1 MPFLIPPILEF
12 SGSSKF
18 GFSAL
23 ILAMTPSFDISR
35 IAKQAYQ
42 ERRDKK
48 LKYLRRIG
56 IRPTKEGKIKDF
68 GKRDS

>member
-1 MPFLIPPILEF
+1 MKGLASGKPSADSIPSWHHLGI
-12 SGSSKF
+12 
-18 GFSAL
+18 
-23 ILAMTPSFDISR
+23 
-35 IAKQAYQ
+35 Q